1 MRAVRC
7 VFACRDFS
15 RTFRS
20 SWTRFQRSVA
30 VVSRVCRKREKKNHP
45 NRAAAATEWPPNSAC
60 RVPVGEFRV
69 AVSLVSTEDFETGLS
84 WARVATGPS
93 RLGWPDQAR
102 PRLLRSERNYRT
114 SVSVCA
120 VERRGTKQR
129 SCEKRRRT
137 QQQQQHQQQ
146 QQ

>member
-1 MRAVRC
+1 MCLPAVIFRVRSGVPGHGSSGVSRSFR
-7 VFACRDFS
+7 VFAG
-15 RTFRS
+15 
-20 SWTRFQRSVA
+20 
-30 VVSRVCRKREKKNHP
+30 KEKKIIRIVQQLLRSGHP
-45 NRAAAATEWPPNSAC
+45 ILRVV
-60 RVPVGEFRV
+60 VPVGEFCV